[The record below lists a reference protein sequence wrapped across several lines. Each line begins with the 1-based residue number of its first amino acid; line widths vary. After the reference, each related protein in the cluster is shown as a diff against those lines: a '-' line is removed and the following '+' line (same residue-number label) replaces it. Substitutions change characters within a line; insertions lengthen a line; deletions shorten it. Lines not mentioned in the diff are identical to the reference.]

1 MPRKKTAAPPGN
13 PANPPA
19 AGSGDGHYRV
29 YWPRTRR
36 RVGIKPLADRP
47 RSLEGKTV
55 AFLWDYVF
63 RGDEIFGLLEKEL
76 SARYRGMRFVNWA
89 EFGNTHG
96 SDEHQVVKSLPSRL
110 KELKVDAVIS
120 GMGC

>member
-1 MPRKKTAAPPGN
+1 MSTRKTAARKPQ
-13 PANPPA
+13 A
-19 AGSGDGHYRV
+19 ASPKIEESDGHYRV

-36 RVGIKPLADRP
+36 RVALKPLAQRP
-47 RSLEGKTV
+47 QSLAGKKV

-63 RGDEIFGLLEKEL
+63 RGDEIFAILQKEL
-76 SARYRGMRFVNWA
+76 SDRYPGMTFVNHA

-96 SDEHQVVKSLPSRL
+96 SDEHQVVASLPSKL

>member
-1 MPRKKTAAPPGN
+1 MGTRKTATKK
-13 PANPPA
+13 PA
-19 AGSGDGHYRV
+19 ARPLEAESDGHYRV

-36 RVGIKPLADRP
+36 RVGIKPLARRP
-47 RSLEGKTV
+47 DSLAGKKV

-63 RGDEIFGLLEKEL
+63 RGDEIFAILQKEL
-76 SARYRGMRFVNWA
+76 SHRYPGMTFVSHS

-96 SDEHQVVKSLPSRL
+96 SDEHQVVASLPAKL
-110 KELKVDAVIS
+110 KALEVDAVIS